1 MSDRDK
7 LFQPF
12 QRLPAAREFQG
23 TGIGLATVTR
33 IMKRHGGRVWA
44 ESEKGA
50 GATFYFEPA
59 LEKKSAMTEIE
70 KLSKGEKQQCLA
82 NEF

>member
-7 LFQPF
+7 VFQPF
-12 QRLPAAREFQG
+12 QRLPAAREFHG

-44 ESEKGA
+44 ESQKGA
-50 GATFYFEPA
+50 GATFYFEPG
-59 LEKKSAMTEIE
+59 LGKKSAMAEIE
-70 KLSKGEKQQCLA
+70 CLPKGEK
-82 NEF
+82 